1 MYPLNIK
8 EQEELDKF
16 LEKHLKLGWIW
27 SSKSLCTAFFFF
39 MKKKDESLWLVQ
51 DYRWLNKAMI
61 KNKYLL
67 PLIQELINKVQGV
80 KYFTKLN
87 IQ

>member
-16 LEKHLKLGWIW
+16 LEKHLKSGWIW

-51 DYRWLNKAMI
+51 DYRWL
-61 KNKYLL
+61 KYLL